1 MKRIEKKH
9 GLRKKLIVFVA
20 ILALITY
27 SISALFITYIQPQ
40 YFPDV
45 SSVWFAIM
53 TFGLGIFWSA
63 VLAGVFGTILT
74 KPLQELEKSAIKIA
88 EGKIG
93 SDINMPNSTDE
104 IRSVAE
110 AFQQMVFNLRTI
122 VGQIETNF
130 EKTATTI
137 GNLSDGT
144 SAAAQQADVVATT
157 IMEISSGA
165 EESAVAIQ
173 ETAEAVEDIRLLAV
187 EVNNRAGKSSERSG
201 EMLEELRVT
210 IEVFQSLVNGI
221 RTMSEKSEESLGTI
235 RQLDQNAN
243 EIGEIVQLVG
253 NIAKQTNLLALNAS
267 IEAARAGEH
276 GSGFAVVA
284 EEVRQLADESAQA
297 VQGISQ
303 LVSTIQADVS
313 KVVEEIEEQVKT
325 AALEADRAT
334 ETSQNV
340 TAMTDKVNGMADSV
354 TEITKFI
361 EHQLENIETTAR
373 QSQEVAAIAEETS
386 AGAEEVRATTE
397 EQVQSIEQADKMAE
411 QLKQQSEELYEVI
424 NQFDRSR

>member
-1 MKRIEKKH
+1 MRNTERKY
-9 GLRKKLIVFVA
+9 GLRKKLIIFVA

-27 SISALFITYIQPQ
+27 SISAIFITYIQPQ
-40 YFPDV
+40 FFPDV
-45 SSVWFAIM
+45 STLWFAII

-74 KPLQELEKSAIKIA
+74 KPLQQLEKAAIEVA
-88 EGKIG
+88 DGKIG
-93 SDINMPNSTDE
+93 NDIEMPKSSDE

-110 AFQQMVFNLRTI
+110 AFQQMVVSLRTI

-130 EKTATTI
+130 EETAATI
-137 GNLSDGT
+137 DNLSDGT
-144 SAAAQQADVVATT
+144 SSATRQADAVAAT

-187 EVNNRAGKSSERSG
+187 EVNDRAGQSSERSG
-201 EMLEELRVT
+201 EMLEELKTT
-210 IEVFQSLVNGI
+210 IEVFTSLVSGI
-221 RTMSEKSEESLGTI
+221 RAMSQKSEASLGTI
-235 RQLDQNAN
+235 RQLDHNAN

-276 GSGFAVVA
+276 GAGFAVVA
-284 EEVRQLADESAQA
+284 EEVRVLADESAQA

-303 LVSTIQADVS
+303 LVSTIQSDVS

-334 ETSQNV
+334 ETSESV
-340 TAMTDKVNGMADSV
+340 TAMTDKVNNMADSV
-354 TEITKFI
+354 VEIRTFI
-361 EHQLENIETTAR
+361 ERQLENIEKTAS

-397 EQVQSIEQADKMAE
+397 EQVRSIGQADEMAE
-411 QLKQQSEELYEVI
+411 QLKKQSEQLYGVI
-424 NQFDRSR
+424 NQFDRS

>member
-1 MKRIEKKH
+1 MRNKQKKY
-9 GLRKKLIVFVA
+9 GLRKKLIIFVA

-27 SISALFITYIQPQ
+27 SISAIFITYIQPQ
-40 YFPDV
+40 FFPDV
-45 SSVWFAIM
+45 STVWFAIG

-74 KPLQELEKSAIKIA
+74 KPLQQLEKAAIEVA

-93 SDINMPNSTDE
+93 HDIEMPRSSDE

-110 AFQQMVFNLRTI
+110 AFQQMVVSLRTI

-130 EKTATTI
+130 EETATTI
-137 GNLSDGT
+137 DNLSDGT
-144 SAAAQQADVVATT
+144 SSATRQADAVAAT

-165 EESAVAIQ
+165 EESASAIQ
-173 ETAEAVEDIRLLAV
+173 ETAEAMEDIRLLAV
-187 EVNNRAGKSSERSG
+187 EVNTRAGQSSERSG
-201 EMLEELRVT
+201 EMLEELRTT
-210 IEVFQSLVNGI
+210 IEVFTSLVSGI
-221 RTMSEKSEESLGTI
+221 RSMSVKSEDSLGTI
-235 RQLDQNAN
+235 RQLDHNAN

-276 GSGFAVVA
+276 GTGFAVVA
-284 EEVRQLADESAQA
+284 EEVRVLADESAQA
-297 VQGISQ
+297 VKGISQ

-313 KVVEEIEEQVKT
+313 KVVEEIEEQVKN

-334 ETSQNV
+334 EASESV
-340 TAMTDKVNGMADSV
+340 TAMTDKVNNMADSV
-354 TEITKFI
+354 VEIRTFI
-361 EHQLENIETTAR
+361 EHQLENIEKTAG

-397 EQVQSIEQADKMAE
+397 EQVRSIEQADTMAG
-411 QLKQQSEELYEVI
+411 QLKKQSEELYQVI
-424 NQFDRSR
+424 NQFDRSQ